1 MKIQGLKELQRN
13 LEKLPQE
20 IQGRALK
27 TMLTAG
33 GQVIAKKAKTLIKHE
48 ESGALKK
55 SLGTV
60 FRKGKKGYAVIGA
73 RNGFQIEYKGKKR
86 NPANYAHLVERGH
99 SGGAVPAYPF
109 LRPAIDATENEVL
122 TEMANGMTKAIDKAV
137 RKFKTKGKF

>member
-13 LEKLPQE
+13 LERLPQE

-27 TMLTAG
+27 ATLTAG
-33 GQVIAKKAKTLIKHE
+33 GQVIAKKAKTLIKNE

-60 FRKGKKGYAVIGA
+60 FRRGRKGYAVIGA
-73 RNGFQIEYKGKKR
+73 RNGFQTEYKGKKR
-86 NPANYAHLVERGH
+86 NPANYAHLVEYGH
-99 SGGAVPAYPF
+99 SGTVLAYPF
-109 LRPAIDATENEVL
+109 LRPAIDATGNDVL
-122 TEMANGMTKAIDKAV
+122 SEMANGMTKAIDKAV